1 MWAVSRTNTDS
12 SPPRRDIFTGRTS
25 LDMVGSLVPVT
36 GPLVTDYAWQGPKRG
51 ADRAVLL
58 AHGAGTGMNAASL
71 TVVADA
77 LAAAGI
83 PALRFNYPYRSA
95 GRKAPDR
102 PKVLDAATR
111 EAAAELARLAK
122 LRPERLVLGG
132 RSMGGRYCSMIVG
145 AEDDPVPARGLLLL
159 GYPLH
164 AAGKPEQQRVEHFP
178 RLQVPVLFVSG
189 TRDSLA
195 GKDELILAAK
205 AISGPMTPGPKT
217 GRPKTG
223 RHAQVTFHWL
233 DTADHGYR
241 PLKSSG
247 RTIDDINA
255 EVAAAAVNWV
265 SSLPD

>member
-1 MWAVSRTNTDS
+1 MSDR
-12 SPPRRDIFTGRTS
+12 
-25 LDMVGSLVPVT
+25 
-36 GPLVTDYAWQGPKRG
+36 LVTDYAWQGPKRG

-58 AHGAGTGMNAASL
+58 AHGAGTDMKAASL

-83 PALRFNYPYRSA
+83 PSLRFNYPYRSA
-95 GRKAPDR
+95 GKNAPDR

-111 EAAAELARLAK
+111 EAAGELARRSKLA
-122 LRPERLVLGG
+122 PERLVLGG
-132 RSMGGRYCSMIVG
+132 RSMGGRYCSMVVG
-145 AEDDPVPARGLLLL
+145 AVDDPLPALGLLLL

-178 RLQVPVLFVSG
+178 RLRVPVLFVSG

-195 GKDELILAAK
+195 GKDELVQAAR
-205 AISGPMTPGPKT
+205 AIKGSQT
-217 GRPKTG
+217 GRKG
-223 RHAQVTFHWL
+223 HVAFHWL

-247 RTIDDINA
+247 RSIADINA
-255 EVAAAAVNWV
+255 EVGAAAVEWV
-265 SSLPD
+265 SGLPA